1 VWQFRVV
8 FLLLF
13 FVLFEVLLF
22 EEFDALL
29 VFEAL
34 PAFLEEL

>member
-13 FVLFEVLLF
+13 FILLELLFEVF
-22 EEFDALL
+22 EALL